1 MVSVYSYSPRAQK
14 RFSLKV
20 AARLAGV
27 ALFTSLSLSLAQ
39 SSLAQTYPDK
49 PLKIVVGFPP
59 GGGSD
64 LMARTVAERL
74 SPLIGQPVIV
84 DNKPG
89 AGSTIAASFVA
100 KSKPDGYTILFGQ
113 AANLGIAPAMMS
125 TLNYDPIKDFAPI
138 TRLAAAPLLVVGP
151 TTLAAADMKEV
162 ITLAKANPNKL
173 SFGSPGSGTLGHL
186 AGEMFVSQ
194 AKIKAV
200 HVPYKGQSAA
210 ITDIIGNRVEL
221 YFSTI
226 AVISPH
232 VESGRI
238 KAFAITSKERSSS
251 FPNVP
256 TVAESGLP
264 GYEAENWY
272 ALLAPAGTPPAIVDR
287 LNRELK
293 KILNSPDFVREIA
306 KEGGRTVGDSPAEF
320 AQFLSIDVPRWQKI
334 VREADLKTN

>member
-1 MVSVYSYSPRAQK
+1 MVSVYSCNTRAQK
-14 RFSLKV
+14 RFSFK
-20 AARLAGV
+20 AAAHLAGLT
-27 ALFTSLSLSLAQ
+27 LFTSLSLSLAQ
-39 SSLAQTYPDK
+39 SSFAQTFPDK

-238 KAFAITSKERSSS
+238 KAFAITSKERSPS
-251 FPNVP
+251 FPDVP

-293 KILNSPDFVREIA
+293 KILGSPDFVKEIA

-320 AQFLSIDVPRWQKI
+320 AKFLSIDVPRWQQI

>member
-1 MVSVYSYSPRAQK
+1 MGSVYSFNQCFQK
-14 RFSLKV
+14 RFSAKAATRV
-20 AARLAGV
+20 ASL
-27 ALFTSLSLSLAQ
+27 ALFTSLSLSVAGP
-39 SSLAQTYPDK
+39 SLAQTFPDK

-84 DNKPG
+84 ENKPG

-151 TTLAAADMKEV
+151 TTLAAANMKEV

-173 SFGSPGSGTLGHL
+173 SFGSPGTGTLGHL

-251 FPNVP
+251 FPDVP

-272 ALLAPAGTPPAIVDR
+272 ALLAPAGTPPAIVNR
-287 LNRELK
+287 LNLELK
-293 KILNSPDFVREIA
+293 KILSSPEFVKEIA

-320 AQFLSIDVPRWQKI
+320 AKFLSIDVPLWQKI

>member
-1 MVSVYSYSPRAQK
+1 MGSVYSFNQCFQK
-14 RFSLKV
+14 RFSAKAATRV
-20 AARLAGV
+20 ASL
-27 ALFTSLSLSLAQ
+27 ALFTSLSLSVAGP
-39 SSLAQTYPDK
+39 SLAQTFPDK

-84 DNKPG
+84 ENKPG

-151 TTLAAADMKEV
+151 TTLAAANMKEV

-173 SFGSPGSGTLGHL
+173 SFGSPGTGTLGHL

-238 KAFAITSKERSSS
+238 KAFAITSKERSPS
-251 FPNVP
+251 FPDVP

-293 KILNSPDFVREIA
+293 KILSSPDFVKEIA

-320 AQFLSIDVPRWQKI
+320 AKFLSIDVPRWQKI

>member
-1 MVSVYSYSPRAQK
+1 MVSVYSCNPRAQK
-14 RFSLKV
+14 RFSFK
-20 AARLAGV
+20 AAAHLAGLT
-27 ALFTSLSLSLAQ
+27 LFTSLSLSLAQ
-39 SSLAQTYPDK
+39 SSFAQTFPDK
-49 PLKIVVGFPP
+49 PLKSVVGFPP

-238 KAFAITSKERSSS
+238 KAFAITSKERSPS
-251 FPNVP
+251 FPDVP

-293 KILNSPDFVREIA
+293 KILGSPDFVKEIA

>member
-1 MVSVYSYSPRAQK
+1 MVSVYSCSPHAQK

-20 AARLAGV
+20 AGRLAGV

-39 SSLAQTYPDK
+39 SSLAQTFPDK

-64 LMARTVAERL
+64 LMARMVAERL

-84 DNKPG
+84 ENKPG

-151 TTLAAADMKEV
+151 TTLAAANMKEV

-251 FPNVP
+251 FPDVP

-293 KILNSPDFVREIA
+293 KILNSPDFVKEIA
-306 KEGGRTVGDSPAEF
+306 KEGGRTVGDSPEEF
-320 AQFLSIDVPRWQKI
+320 AKFLSVDVPLWQKI

>member
-1 MVSVYSYSPRAQK
+1 MVSVYSCSPRAQK
-14 RFSLKV
+14 QFSFKV
-20 AARLAGV
+20 AARLAGLT
-27 ALFTSLSLSLAQ
+27 LFTSLSLSLAQ
-39 SSLAQTYPDK
+39 SSLAQTFPDK

-194 AKIKAV
+194 A
-200 HVPYKGQSAA
+200 
-210 ITDIIGNRVEL
+210 N
-221 YFSTI
+221 
-226 AVISPH
+226 
-232 VESGRI
+232 
-238 KAFAITSKERSSS
+238 SKS
-251 FPNVP
+251 FVYLDP
-256 TVAESGLP
+256 
-264 GYEAENWY
+264 
-272 ALLAPAGTPPAIVDR
+272 I
-287 LNRELK
+287 
-293 KILNSPDFVREIA
+293 
-306 KEGGRTVGDSPAEF
+306 
-320 AQFLSIDVPRWQKI
+320 
-334 VREADLKTN
+334 

>member
-1 MVSVYSYSPRAQK
+1 MGSVYSFNQCFQK
-14 RFSLKV
+14 RFSAKAATRV
-20 AARLAGV
+20 ASL
-27 ALFTSLSLSLAQ
+27 ALFTSLSLSVAGP
-39 SSLAQTYPDK
+39 SLAQTFPDK

-84 DNKPG
+84 ENKPG

-151 TTLAAADMKEV
+151 TTLAAANMKEV

-173 SFGSPGSGTLGHL
+173 SFGSPGTGTLGHL

-238 KAFAITSKERSSS
+238 KAFAITSKERSPS

-293 KILNSPDFVREIA
+293 KILSSPDFVKEIA

-320 AQFLSIDVPRWQKI
+320 AKFLSIDVPRWQKI

>member
-1 MVSVYSYSPRAQK
+1 MVSVYSCNPRAQK
-14 RFSLKV
+14 RFSFKA
-20 AARLAGV
+20 AARLAGLT
-27 ALFTSLSLSLAQ
+27 LFTSLSLSLAQ
-39 SSLAQTYPDK
+39 SSLAQTFPDK

-138 TRLAAAPLLVVGP
+138 TRLAAA
-151 TTLAAADMKEV
+151 
-162 ITLAKANPNKL
+162 
-173 SFGSPGSGTLGHL
+173 
-186 AGEMFVSQ
+186 
-194 AKIKAV
+194 IKAV

-238 KAFAITSKERSSS
+238 KAFAITSKERSPS
-251 FPNVP
+251 FPDVP

-293 KILNSPDFVREIA
+293 KILSSPDFVKEIA

-320 AQFLSIDVPRWQKI
+320 AKFLSIDVPRWQKI

>member
-1 MVSVYSYSPRAQK
+1 MVSVYSCNHNAQK
-14 RFSLKV
+14 RLSIKTSVRIASLAV
-20 AARLAGV
+20 FA
-27 ALFTSLSLSLAQ
+27 TLSLSLAGTA
-39 SSLAQTYPDK
+39 LAQTFPDK

-64 LMARTVAERL
+64 LMARMVAERL

-151 TTLAAADMKEV
+151 TTLAAANIKEV

-194 AKIKAV
+194 ADIKAV

-226 AVISPH
+226 AVIKPH
-232 VESGRI
+232 VDSGRI
-238 KAFAITSKERSSS
+238 RAFAITSKERSPI

-256 TVAESGLP
+256 TVAESGLT

-272 ALLAPAGTPPAIVDR
+272 ALLAPAGTPPAIVNR
-287 LNRELK
+287 LNAELK
-293 KILNSPDFVREIA
+293 RILGSGEVKQEIA
-306 KEGGRTVGDSPAEF
+306 KEGGRVVGDSPEEF
-320 AQFLSIDVPRWQKI
+320 AKFLAVDVPMWKKI
-334 VREADLKTN
+334 VREADVKTN

>member
-1 MVSVYSYSPRAQK
+1 MGSVYSFNQCFQK
-14 RFSLKV
+14 RFSAKAATRV
-20 AARLAGV
+20 ASL
-27 ALFTSLSLSLAQ
+27 ALFTSLSLSVAGP
-39 SSLAQTYPDK
+39 SLAQTFPDK

-84 DNKPG
+84 ENKPG

-100 KSKPDGYTILFGQ
+100 KSKPDGYT
-113 AANLGIAPAMMS
+113 
-125 TLNYDPIKDFAPI
+125 
-138 TRLAAAPLLVVGP
+138 
-151 TTLAAADMKEV
+151 
-162 ITLAKANPNKL
+162 LAKANPNKL
-173 SFGSPGSGTLGHL
+173 SFGSPGTGTLGHL

-238 KAFAITSKERSSS
+238 KAFAITSKERSPS
-251 FPNVP
+251 FPDVP

-272 ALLAPAGTPPAIVDR
+272 ALLAPAGTPPAIVNR
-287 LNRELK
+287 LNLELK
-293 KILNSPDFVREIA
+293 KILSSPEFVKEIA

-320 AQFLSIDVPRWQKI
+320 AKFLSIDVPLWQKI

>member
-1 MVSVYSYSPRAQK
+1 
-14 RFSLKV
+14 
-20 AARLAGV
+20 
-27 ALFTSLSLSLAQ
+27 
-39 SSLAQTYPDK
+39 
-49 PLKIVVGFPP
+49 
-59 GGGSD
+59 
-64 LMARTVAERL
+64 
-74 SPLIGQPVIV
+74 
-84 DNKPG
+84 
-89 AGSTIAASFVA
+89 
-100 KSKPDGYTILFGQ
+100 
-113 AANLGIAPAMMS
+113 MMS

-151 TTLAAADMKEV
+151 TTLAADMKEV
-162 ITLAKANPNKL
+162 ITLARANPNKL

-186 AGEMFVSQ
+186 SGEMFVSQ

-238 KAFAITSKERSSS
+238 KAFAITSKERSPS
-251 FPNVP
+251 FPDVP

-293 KILNSPDFVREIA
+293 KILNSPDFVKEIA

>member
-1 MVSVYSYSPRAQK
+1 MVSVYSCNPRAQK
-14 RFSLKV
+14 RFSFK
-20 AARLAGV
+20 AAAHLAGLT
-27 ALFTSLSLSLAQ
+27 LFTSLSLSLAQ
-39 SSLAQTYPDK
+39 SSFAQTFPDK

-151 TTLAAADMKEV
+151 TTLAADMKEV
-162 ITLAKANPNKL
+162 ITLARANPNKL

-186 AGEMFVSQ
+186 SGEMFVSQ

-238 KAFAITSKERSSS
+238 KAFAITSKERSPS
-251 FPNVP
+251 FPDVP

-293 KILNSPDFVREIA
+293 KILNSPDFVKEIA

>member
-1 MVSVYSYSPRAQK
+1 MVSVYSCNPRAQK
-14 RFSLKV
+14 RFSFKA
-20 AARLAGV
+20 AARLAGLT
-27 ALFTSLSLSLAQ
+27 LFTSLSLSLAQ
-39 SSLAQTYPDK
+39 SSLAQTFPDK

-64 LMARTVAERL
+64 LMARMVAERL

-84 DNKPG
+84 ENKPG

-151 TTLAAADMKEV
+151 TTLGAANMKEV

-238 KAFAITSKERSSS
+238 KAFAITSKERSPS
-251 FPNVP
+251 FPDVP

-293 KILNSPDFVREIA
+293 KILKSPDFVKEIA
-306 KEGGRTVGDSPAEF
+306 KEGGRTVGDSPEEF
-320 AQFLSIDVPRWQKI
+320 AKFLSIDVPLWQKI

>member
-1 MVSVYSYSPRAQK
+1 MVSVYSINPSVRK
-14 RFSLKV
+14 HFSIKA
-20 AARLAGV
+20 AARVAGLAV
-27 ALFTSLSLSLAQ
+27 FTSLSLSVAG
-39 SSLAQTYPDK
+39 SSVAQTFPDK

-64 LMARTVAERL
+64 LMARMVAERL

-89 AGSTIAASFVA
+89 AGSTIAAAFVA
-100 KSKPDGYTILFGQ
+100 KSKPDGYTLLFGQ

-125 TLNYDPIKDFAPI
+125 ALSYDPIKDFAPI
-138 TRLAAAPLLVVGP
+138 TRLASAPLLVVGP
-151 TTLAAADMKEV
+151 TTLAASNMKEV
-162 ITLAKANPNKL
+162 ISLAKANPNKL

-232 VESGRI
+232 VQSGRI
-238 KAFAITSKERSSS
+238 KAFAITSKERSPS
-251 FPNVP
+251 FPEVP

-272 ALLAPAGTPPAIVDR
+272 ALLAPAGTPPAIVNR
-287 LNRELK
+287 LNSELK
-293 KILNSPDFVREIA
+293 KILTSPDVVKEIA
-306 KEGGRTVGDSPAEF
+306 KEGGRAVGDTPAEF
-320 AQFLSIDVPRWQKI
+320 AKFLSQDVPMWQKI
-334 VREADLKTN
+334 VKEADLKTN

>member
-1 MVSVYSYSPRAQK
+1 MVSVYSCNPHAK
-14 RFSLKV
+14 KHFSFK
-20 AARLAGV
+20 AAAHLAGLT
-27 ALFTSLSLSLAQ
+27 LFTSLSLSLAQ
-39 SSLAQTYPDK
+39 NSLAQTFPDK

-238 KAFAITSKERSSS
+238 KAFAITSKERSPS

-293 KILNSPDFVREIA
+293 KILGSPDFVKEIA
-306 KEGGRTVGDSPAEF
+306 KEGGRTVGDSPADF
-320 AQFLSIDVPRWQKI
+320 AKFLSIDVPRWQQI

>member
-1 MVSVYSYSPRAQK
+1 MVSVYSCNPRAQK
-14 RFSLKV
+14 QFSFK
-20 AARLAGV
+20 AAAHLAGLT
-27 ALFTSLSLSLAQ
+27 LFTCLTLSLAQ
-39 SSLAQTYPDK
+39 NSLAQTFPDK

-238 KAFAITSKERSSS
+238 KAFAITSKERSPS
-251 FPNVP
+251 FPDVP

-293 KILNSPDFVREIA
+293 KILSSPDFVKEIA

-320 AQFLSIDVPRWQKI
+320 AKFLSIDVPLWQKI

>member
-1 MVSVYSYSPRAQK
+1 MVSVYSCNPRAQK
-14 RFSLKV
+14 RFSFK
-20 AARLAGV
+20 AAAHLAGLT
-27 ALFTSLSLSLAQ
+27 LFTSLSLSLAQ
-39 SSLAQTYPDK
+39 SSFAQTFPDK

-89 AGSTIAASFVA
+89 AGSTIAASFVT

-238 KAFAITSKERSSS
+238 KAFAITSKERSPS
-251 FPNVP
+251 FPDVP

-293 KILNSPDFVREIA
+293 KILSSPDFVKEIA

-320 AQFLSIDVPRWQKI
+320 AKFLSIDVPRWQKI

>member
-1 MVSVYSYSPRAQK
+1 MVSVYSCNPRAQK
-14 RFSLKV
+14 RFSFK
-20 AARLAGV
+20 AAAHLAGLT
-27 ALFTSLSLSLAQ
+27 LFTSLSLSLAQ
-39 SSLAQTYPDK
+39 SSFAQTFPDK

-151 TTLAAADMKEV
+151 TTLAADMKEV

-186 AGEMFVSQ
+186 SGEMFVSQ

-238 KAFAITSKERSSS
+238 KAFAITSKERSPS
-251 FPNVP
+251 FPDVP

-293 KILNSPDFVREIA
+293 KILGSPDFVKEIA

-320 AQFLSIDVPRWQKI
+320 AKFLSIDVPRWQQI

>member
-1 MVSVYSYSPRAQK
+1 MVSVYSCNPRAQK
-14 RFSLKV
+14 RFSFK
-20 AARLAGV
+20 AAAHLAGLT
-27 ALFTSLSLSLAQ
+27 LFTSLSLSLAQ
-39 SSLAQTYPDK
+39 SSFAQTFPDK

-151 TTLAAADMKEV
+151 TTLAADMKEV

-186 AGEMFVSQ
+186 SGEMFVSQ

-238 KAFAITSKERSSS
+238 KAFAITSKERSPS

-293 KILNSPDFVREIA
+293 KILGSPDFVKEIA

>member
-1 MVSVYSYSPRAQK
+1 MVSVNSCNHDAQK
-14 RFSLKV
+14 RLSIKTG
-20 AARLAGV
+20 ARLGSLAVFATLSMSLAG
-27 ALFTSLSLSLAQ
+27 TGLAQ
-39 SSLAQTYPDK
+39 SFPDK

-64 LMARTVAERL
+64 LMARMVAERL

-151 TTLAAADMKEV
+151 TTLSAANMKEV

-226 AVISPH
+226 AVIKPH
-232 VESGRI
+232 VDSGRI
-238 KAFAITSKERSSS
+238 RAFAITSKERSPI
-251 FPNVP
+251 FPDIP
-256 TVAESGLP
+256 TVAEAGLP

-272 ALLAPAGTPPAIVDR
+272 ALLAPAGTPPAIVKR
-287 LNRELK
+287 LNAELK
-293 KILNSPDFVREIA
+293 KILGSAEVKQEIT
-306 KEGGRTVGDSPAEF
+306 KEGGRAVGDSPEEF
-320 AQFLSIDVPRWQKI
+320 AKFLATDVPMWQKI
-334 VREADLKTN
+334 VREAGLKTN

>member
-1 MVSVYSYSPRAQK
+1 MVSVYSCNPRAQK
-14 RFSLKV
+14 RFSFK
-20 AARLAGV
+20 AAAHLAGLT
-27 ALFTSLSLSLAQ
+27 LFTSLSLSLAQ
-39 SSLAQTYPDK
+39 SSFAQTFPDK

-210 ITDIIGNRVEL
+210 ITDIIGNRVVL

-238 KAFAITSKERSSS
+238 KAFAITSKERSPS

-293 KILNSPDFVREIA
+293 KILGSPDFVKEIA

-320 AQFLSIDVPRWQKI
+320 AKFLSIDVPRWQQI

>member
-1 MVSVYSYSPRAQK
+1 MGSVYSFNQCFQK
-14 RFSLKV
+14 RFSAKAATRV
-20 AARLAGV
+20 ASL
-27 ALFTSLSLSLAQ
+27 ALFTSLSLSVAGP
-39 SSLAQTYPDK
+39 SLAQTFPDK

-84 DNKPG
+84 ENKPG
-89 AGSTIAASFVA
+89 AGSTIAASF
-100 KSKPDGYTILFGQ
+100 
-113 AANLGIAPAMMS
+113 ANLGIAPAMMS

-151 TTLAAADMKEV
+151 TTLAAANMKEV

-173 SFGSPGSGTLGHL
+173 SFGSPGTGTLGHL

-238 KAFAITSKERSSS
+238 KAFAITSKERSPS
-251 FPNVP
+251 FPDVP

-272 ALLAPAGTPPAIVDR
+272 ALLAPAGTPPAIVNR
-287 LNRELK
+287 LNLELK
-293 KILNSPDFVREIA
+293 KILSSPDFVKEIA

-320 AQFLSIDVPRWQKI
+320 AKFLSIDVPLWQKI

>member
-1 MVSVYSYSPRAQK
+1 MVSIYSCNHSVQK
-14 RFSLKV
+14 RFSIKA
-20 AARLAGV
+20 AARLAGL
-27 ALFTSLSLSLAQ
+27 ALLTGLGLSLAGT
-39 SSLAQTYPDK
+39 SLAQTFPDK

-64 LMARTVAERL
+64 LMARMVAERL

-151 TTLAAADMKEV
+151 TTLAAANMNEV
-162 ITLAKANPNKL
+162 ITLAKSNPNKL

-226 AVISPH
+226 AVINPH

-238 KAFAITSKERSSS
+238 KAFAITSKERSPI

-272 ALLAPAGTPPAIVDR
+272 ALLAPAGTPPAIVNR
-287 LNRELK
+287 LNTELK
-293 KILNSPDFVREIA
+293 KILRSPEVVREIA
-306 KEGGRTVGDSPAEF
+306 KEGGRAVGDSPEEF
-320 AQFLSIDVPRWQKI
+320 AKFLSIDVPQWQKI

>member
-113 AANLGIAPAMMS
+113 AANQGIAPAMMS

-151 TTLAAADMKEV
+151 TTLAADMKEV
-162 ITLAKANPNKL
+162 ITLARANPNKL

-186 AGEMFVSQ
+186 SGEMFVSQ

-238 KAFAITSKERSSS
+238 KAFAITSKERSPS
-251 FPNVP
+251 FPDVP

-272 ALLAPAGTPPAIVDR
+272 ALLAPAGTPPAIVNR
-287 LNRELK
+287 LNLELK
-293 KILNSPDFVREIA
+293 KILSSPEFVKEIA

-320 AQFLSIDVPRWQKI
+320 AKFLSIDVPLWQKI

>member
-1 MVSVYSYSPRAQK
+1 MVSVYSCNPRAQK
-14 RFSLKV
+14 RFSFK
-20 AARLAGV
+20 AAAHLAGLT
-27 ALFTSLSLSLAQ
+27 LFTSLSLSLAQ
-39 SSLAQTYPDK
+39 SSFAQTFPDK

-151 TTLAAADMKEV
+151 TTLAADMKEV

-238 KAFAITSKERSSS
+238 KAFAITSKERSPS

-293 KILNSPDFVREIA
+293 KILGSPDFVKEIA

>member
-1 MVSVYSYSPRAQK
+1 MVSVYSINPSVRK
-14 RFSLKV
+14 RFSIKA
-20 AARLAGV
+20 AARVAGLAV
-27 ALFTSLSLSLAQ
+27 FTSLSLSVAG
-39 SSLAQTYPDK
+39 SSVAQTFPDK

-64 LMARTVAERL
+64 LMARMVAERL

-89 AGSTIAASFVA
+89 AGSTIAAAFVA
-100 KSKPDGYTILFGQ
+100 KSKPDGYTLLFGQ

-125 TLNYDPIKDFAPI
+125 ALSYDPIKDFAPI
-138 TRLAAAPLLVVGP
+138 TRLASAPLLVVGP
-151 TTLAAADMKEV
+151 TTLAASNMKEV
-162 ITLAKANPNKL
+162 ISLAKANPNKL

-232 VESGRI
+232 VQSGRI
-238 KAFAITSKERSSS
+238 KAFAITSKERSPS
-251 FPNVP
+251 FPEVP

-272 ALLAPAGTPPAIVDR
+272 ALLAPAGTPPAIVNR
-287 LNRELK
+287 LNSELK
-293 KILNSPDFVREIA
+293 KILTSPDVVKEIA
-306 KEGGRTVGDSPAEF
+306 KEGGRAVGDTPAEF
-320 AQFLSIDVPRWQKI
+320 AKFLSQDVPMWQKI
-334 VREADLKTN
+334 VKEADLKTN

>member
-1 MVSVYSYSPRAQK
+1 MVSVYSCNPRAHK
-14 RFSLKV
+14 RFSFK
-20 AARLAGV
+20 AAAHLAGLT
-27 ALFTSLSLSLAQ
+27 LFTGLSLSLAQ
-39 SSLAQTYPDK
+39 SSLAQTFPDK

-238 KAFAITSKERSSS
+238 KAFAITSKERSPS
-251 FPNVP
+251 FPDVP

-293 KILNSPDFVREIA
+293 KILGSPDFVKEIA

-320 AQFLSIDVPRWQKI
+320 AKFLSIDVPRWQQI

>member
-1 MVSVYSYSPRAQK
+1 MGSVYSFNQCFQK
-14 RFSLKV
+14 RFSAKAATRV
-20 AARLAGV
+20 ASL
-27 ALFTSLSLSLAQ
+27 ALFTSLSLSVAGP
-39 SSLAQTYPDK
+39 SLAQTFPDK

-84 DNKPG
+84 ENKPG

-151 TTLAAADMKEV
+151 TTLAAANMKEV

-173 SFGSPGSGTLGHL
+173 SFGSPGTGTLGHL

-251 FPNVP
+251 FPDVP

-272 ALLAPAGTPPAIVDR
+272 ALLAPAGTPPAIVNR
-287 LNRELK
+287 LNLELK
-293 KILNSPDFVREIA
+293 KILSSPDFVKEIA

>member
-1 MVSVYSYSPRAQK
+1 MVSVYSCNPRAQK
-14 RFSLKV
+14 RFSFK
-20 AARLAGV
+20 AAAHLAGLT
-27 ALFTSLSLSLAQ
+27 LFTSLSLSLAQ
-39 SSLAQTYPDK
+39 SSFAQTFPDK

-74 SPLIGQPVIV
+74 SPWIGQPVIV

-238 KAFAITSKERSSS
+238 KAFAITSKERSPS
-251 FPNVP
+251 FPDVP

-293 KILNSPDFVREIA
+293 KILGSPDFVKEIA

-320 AQFLSIDVPRWQKI
+320 AKFLSIDVPRWQQI

>member
-1 MVSVYSYSPRAQK
+1 MVSVYSCNPHAK
-14 RFSLKV
+14 KHFSFK
-20 AARLAGV
+20 AAAHLAGLT
-27 ALFTSLSLSLAQ
+27 LFTSLSLSLAQ
-39 SSLAQTYPDK
+39 NSLAQTFPDK

-238 KAFAITSKERSSS
+238 KAFAITSKERSPS
-251 FPNVP
+251 FPDVP

-293 KILNSPDFVREIA
+293 KILGSPDFVKEIA

-320 AQFLSIDVPRWQKI
+320 AKFLSIDVPRWQQI

>member
-1 MVSVYSYSPRAQK
+1 MVSVYSCNPRAQK
-14 RFSLKV
+14 RFSLK
-20 AARLAGV
+20 AAAHLAGLT
-27 ALFTSLSLSLAQ
+27 LFTSLTLSLAQ
-39 SSLAQTYPDK
+39 NSLAQTFPDK

-151 TTLAAADMKEV
+151 TTLAADMKEV
-162 ITLAKANPNKL
+162 ITLARANPNKL

-186 AGEMFVSQ
+186 SGEMFVSQ

-238 KAFAITSKERSSS
+238 KAFAITSKERSPS
-251 FPNVP
+251 FPDVP

-293 KILNSPDFVREIA
+293 KILNSPDFVKEIA

>member
-1 MVSVYSYSPRAQK
+1 MGSVYSFNQCFQK
-14 RFSLKV
+14 HFSAK
-20 AARLAGV
+20 AATRMASL
-27 ALFTSLSLSLAQ
+27 ALFTSLSLSVAGP
-39 SSLAQTYPDK
+39 SLAQTFPDK

-64 LMARTVAERL
+64 LMARMVAERL

-84 DNKPG
+84 ENKPG

-151 TTLAAADMKEV
+151 TTLAAANMKEV

-238 KAFAITSKERSSS
+238 KAFAITSKERSPS

-293 KILNSPDFVREIA
+293 KILGSPDFVKEIA

-320 AQFLSIDVPRWQKI
+320 AKFLSIDVPRWQQI

>member
-1 MVSVYSYSPRAQK
+1 MVSVYSCNPRAHK
-14 RFSLKV
+14 RFSFK
-20 AARLAGV
+20 AAAHLAGLT
-27 ALFTSLSLSLAQ
+27 LFTSLSLSLAQ
-39 SSLAQTYPDK
+39 SSFAQTFPDK

-238 KAFAITSKERSSS
+238 KAFAITSKERSPS
-251 FPNVP
+251 FPDVP

-293 KILNSPDFVREIA
+293 KILGSPDFVKEIA

-320 AQFLSIDVPRWQKI
+320 AKFLSIDVPRWQQI